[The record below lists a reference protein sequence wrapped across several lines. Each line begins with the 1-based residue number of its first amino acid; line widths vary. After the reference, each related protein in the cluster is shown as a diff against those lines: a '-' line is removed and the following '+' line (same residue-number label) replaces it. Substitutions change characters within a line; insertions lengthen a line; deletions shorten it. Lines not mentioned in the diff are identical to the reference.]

1 MAKRHK
7 RPRSGHSG
15 GDTFALYQNVLHVQE
30 ILKRMIPIPEDE
42 AANSDD
48 DDSQDLTPVDDIAD
62 MVETIRKLL
71 EPKLYSRPVL
81 SLSSLRQEEIEK
93 LHLTEGPYLILVAN
107 PGRLD
112 EERVIGENQLW
123 SHETFYRHLC
133 LLQSS
138 VTQTEASARTFIDAF
153 FYRAA
158 AILSSRSS
166 EGKRVVLGLEVPV
179 NATVG
184 KEEATLKGFVD
195 YAILFAG
202 DTRATS
208 FIREPLLSKIRLHS
222 DFVLFITEAKAVD
235 VSLYHQLPQALG
247 GMYACSAAVNKKII
261 RGALT
266 NGRAWL
272 FLILKVLP
280 DGQGGEYNVSEEI
293 SIMTAGVDFTLE
305 VNSNSCA
312 QISVI
317 IASWIENSFKDLD
330 SSDWYRANV

>member
-7 RPRSGHSG
+7 RPRSGLSG

-30 ILKRMIPIPEDE
+30 ILQRMIPIPEDE
-42 AANSDD
+42 AANPD
-48 DDSQDLTPVDDIAD
+48 DDSHDLTPVDDIAD
-62 MVETIRKLL
+62 MVEAIRKLL
-71 EPKLYSRPVL
+71 EPKLNSRPVL
-81 SLSSLRQEEIEK
+81 SLSSLRQEEIEL
-93 LHLTEGPYLILVAN
+93 LHLTEGPYLVLMAN
-107 PGRLD
+107 PRRLD
-112 EERVIGENQLW
+112 EERVIGEHQLW

-133 LLQSS
+133 FLQSS
-138 VTQTEASARTFIDAF
+138 VSHTGASARTFIDAF
-153 FYRAA
+153 CYRAA

-166 EGKRVVLGLEVPV
+166 EGKRVVLGLELPV

-184 KEEATLKGFVD
+184 GGEAILRGFVD

-208 FIREPLLSKIRLHS
+208 FICEPLLSKIRLHS
-222 DFVLFITEAKAVD
+222 DCVLFVTEAKAVD

-247 GMYACSAAVNKKII
+247 AMYACSAAVNKKII

-272 FLILKVLP
+272 FLVLKVLP
-280 DGQGGEYNVSEEI
+280 DGRGGEYSVSKEI
-293 SIMTAGVDFTLE
+293 SIMTAGADFTLE

-317 IASWIENSFKDLD
+317 IASWIENSFEDLD

>member
-1 MAKRHK
+1 
-7 RPRSGHSG
+7 
-15 GDTFALYQNVLHVQE
+15 
-30 ILKRMIPIPEDE
+30 
-42 AANSDD
+42 
-48 DDSQDLTPVDDIAD
+48 

-71 EPKLYSRPVL
+71 EPKLNSRPVL

-93 LHLTEGPYLILVAN
+93 LHLSEGPDLILKDN
-107 PGRLD
+107 PRRLD

-138 VTQTEASARTFIDAF
+138 VAQTEASARTFIDAF
-153 FYRAA
+153 FFRAA

-166 EGKRVVLGLEVPV
+166 EGKRVVLGLELPV

-184 KEEATLKGFVD
+184 GGEATLKGFVD
-195 YAILFAG
+195 YAILFTG
-202 DTRATS
+202 NTRATS
-208 FIREPLLSKIRLHS
+208 FIRDPLLSKIRLHS
-222 DFVLFITEAKAVD
+222 EFVLFVTEAKAVD

-247 GMYACSAAVNKKII
+247 EMYACSAAVNKKMI

-280 DGQGGEYNVSEEI
+280 DGRGGEYSVSNEI
-293 SIMTAGVDFTLE
+293 SIMTAGVDFALE

>member
-7 RPRSGHSG
+7 RPRSGLSG

-42 AANSDD
+42 AANPDD
-48 DDSQDLTPVDDIAD
+48 DDSQDLTPVDD

-71 EPKLYSRPVL
+71 EPKLNSRPVL

-93 LHLTEGPYLILVAN
+93 LHLTEGPHLILVAN

-247 GMYACSAAVNKKII
+247 EMYACSAAVNKKII

-280 DGQGGEYNVSEEI
+280 DGRGGEYSVSKEI
-293 SIMTAGVDFTLE
+293 SIMTPGVDFTLE

>member
-1 MAKRHK
+1 
-7 RPRSGHSG
+7 
-15 GDTFALYQNVLHVQE
+15 
-30 ILKRMIPIPEDE
+30 MIPIPEDE
-42 AANSDD
+42 AANPDN
-48 DDSQDLTPVDDIAD
+48 DSQDLTPVDDIAD
-62 MVETIRKLL
+62 IVETFRKLL
-71 EPKLYSRPVL
+71 GPKLNSRPVRHGRISQFPSVGFEQSWRNRVFGKRTL
-81 SLSSLRQEEIEK
+81 KSSES
-93 LHLTEGPYLILVAN
+93 TSEGPYLTLVAN

-138 VTQTEASARTFIDAF
+138 VTQTEASARMFIDAF
-153 FYRAA
+153 CYR
-158 AILSSRSS
+158 
-166 EGKRVVLGLEVPV
+166 KRVVLSLEVPI
-179 NATVG
+179 NATAR
-184 KEEATLKGFVD
+184 KEEAALEGFVD

-202 DTRATS
+202 DSRATS

-222 DFVLFITEAKAVD
+222 DFVIFVTEAKAVD

-247 GMYACSAAVNKKII
+247 EMYACSAAVNP
-261 RGALT
+261 
-266 NGRAWL
+266 NQWAWL

-293 SIMTAGVDFTLE
+293 SIMTAGANFALE
-305 VNSNSCA
+305 VNSNPCA

-330 SSDWYRANV
+330 SSDWYRAKV

>member
-1 MAKRHK
+1 MATRHK
-7 RPRSGHSG
+7 RPRSGLSG

-30 ILKRMIPIPEDE
+30 ILKRMIPIPENE
-42 AANSDD
+42 AADPG

-62 MVETIRKLL
+62 MVETIRTLL
-71 EPKLYSRPVL
+71 EPKLNSRPVL

-93 LHLTEGPYLILVAN
+93 LHLTEGPDLILIAN
-107 PGRLD
+107 PRRLD
-112 EERVIGENQLW
+112 EERVVGENQLW
-123 SHETFYRHLC
+123 SHEMFYRHLC

-138 VTQTEASARTFIDAF
+138 VTQTEASARTFIDAC

-166 EGKRVVLGLEVPV
+166 EGKRVVLGLELPV
-179 NATVG
+179 NAIVG
-184 KEEATLKGFVD
+184 RDEATLKGFVD

-202 DTRATS
+202 NARATS
-208 FIREPLLSKIRLHS
+208 FIRDPLLSKIRLHS
-222 DFVLFITEAKAVD
+222 DFVLFVTEAKAVN

-247 GMYACSAAVNKKII
+247 EMYACSAAVNKKII

-280 DGQGGEYNVSEEI
+280 DGQGGEYSVSKEI
-293 SIMTAGVDFTLE
+293 SIMTAGVDFALE